1 MQTLTSFVVV
11 FILVAVLLL
20 LLIVAVMLKKI
31 AIDKTSTG
39 TIISASSN
47 FDLVASLLFG
57 IDTFVLVLVLIL
69 ILILLLIFY
78 LLSCGIDN
86 HINIA
91 ILLHNS
97 IKLIFCKI
105 SIIII
110 YC

>member
-57 IDTFVLVLVLIL
+57 IDTFVLVLVLV
-69 ILILLLIFY
+69 LILLLIFY